1 MNLFKRLVISGVE
14 WANDAVSLSVELIG
28 DITKLFLSS
37 SVPNLH
43 LYSFIVV
50 FIKVFGCDKVNG
62 DSLLMATLELSV
74 IDTSE

>member
-1 MNLFKRLVISGVE
+1 MNLFKRLVICGVE

-37 SVPNLH
+37 SVPYLD

-50 FIKVFGCDKVNG
+50 FIEVFGCDKVNG